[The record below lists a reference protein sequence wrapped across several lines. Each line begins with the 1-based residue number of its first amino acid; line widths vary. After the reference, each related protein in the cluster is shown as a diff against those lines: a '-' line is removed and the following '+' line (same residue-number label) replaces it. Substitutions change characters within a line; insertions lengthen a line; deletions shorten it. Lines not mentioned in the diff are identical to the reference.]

1 MRPRKV
7 CVCNQISEE
16 EILTSI
22 RNGNDT
28 LQKLMDDTG
37 VSTGCGTCSSA
48 ILKILA
54 KELKVSRE

>member
-1 MRPRKV
+1 M
-7 CVCNQISEE
+7 
-16 EILTSI
+16 TSI

>member
-1 MRPRKV
+1 M
-7 CVCNQISEE
+7 
-16 EILTSI
+16 TSI

-37 VSTGCGTCSSA
+37 ASTGCGTCSNA

-54 KELKVSRE
+54 KELKVSKE